1 MTRNL
6 KTYAISLIT
15 LFMLAVSGCGSSE
28 TVNVHINDPIAVSGD
43 YASYAGM
50 TQDERT
56 EQCKDKHIEVSGTL
70 SQKYTSTTYYL
81 DDEESD
87 DFFIECRFED
97 APEAAGVGEYLV
109 VDGVCIYS
117 FDDKIVLEGCQLQSN
132 EKVER
137 TQEEPA
143 PAEIEEATEDAA
155 VEDDPAQEPVR
166 TIANMQE
173 YFDLAAVPAYSGEPF
188 VAINDNI
195 PFFEETD
202 MATDSYE
209 LYSDLDAQGRCG
221 TCVACIGTDL
231 MPVTERGEIGD
242 VKPSGWN
249 QEKYPGIVDGNFLY
263 NRCHLIGYQLTGE
276 NDNVKNLITGTRYMN
291 VEGMLPFENMVADYI
306 KETDNHVMYRVTP
319 VFAENDMLASG
330 VLMEA
335 KSVEDNGDGIL
346 FCVYCYNVQPG
357 ITIDYADGSSC
368 LDESLQNQTNAEKK
382 VPQAPEPSVE
392 QSEESALQEE
402 IEQPAPAPEPEQQV
416 APAADPAG
424 GMVWISATGSK
435 YHSINNCGRMNPDK
449 ASLVTE
455 AEAKNK
461 GLGKCSKCW

>member
-1 MTRNL
+1 M
-6 KTYAISLIT
+6 
-15 LFMLAVSGCGSSE
+15 
-28 TVNVHINDPIAVSGD
+28 
-43 YASYAGM
+43 
-50 TQDERT
+50 
-56 EQCKDKHIEVSGTL
+56 
-70 SQKYTSTTYYL
+70 
-81 DDEESD
+81 
-87 DFFIECRFED
+87 
-97 APEAAGVGEYLV
+97 
-109 VDGVCIYS
+109 
-117 FDDKIVLEGCQLQSN
+117 
-132 EKVER
+132 
-137 TQEEPA
+137 
-143 PAEIEEATEDAA
+143 
-155 VEDDPAQEPVR
+155 
-166 TIANMQE
+166 
-173 YFDLAAVPAYSGEPF
+173 
-188 VAINDNI
+188 
-195 PFFEETD
+195 
-202 MATDSYE
+202 
-209 LYSDLDAQGRCG
+209 
-221 TCVACIGTDL
+221 
-231 MPVTERGEIGD
+231 TERGEIGD

-368 LDESLQNQTNAEKK
+368 LDESLQNQTNAEKE